1 MNISIM
7 RFGDVQIAEF
17 DSPTVLISIN
27 TENERPDVEEKKNLD
42 AVLFLTFDDLE
53 GPSAGMLF
61 DPPANLFT
69 DEQAQQVLDFVK
81 DHEDKHVVC
90 QCEAGI
96 SRSAGCAA
104 ALARIYDGDDKWIFG
119 SHRYFPNM
127 RVYRKILEA
136 HYGKMGEALCEQQ
149 DVS

>member
-7 RFGDVQIAEF
+7 KFGEIQIAEF
-17 DSPTVLISIN
+17 DAPTVLISIN
-27 TENERPDVEEKKNLD
+27 TEDERPVVEGKENLID
-42 AVLFLTFDDLE
+42 VLFLTFDDLE
-53 GPSAGMLF
+53 GPSAAMLF

-69 DEQAQQVLDFVK
+69 DEQAQQVLDFVGR
-81 DHEDKHVVC
+81 HEDKHVVC

-104 ALARIYDGDDKWIFG
+104 ALARIYDGDDGWIFQ
-119 SHRYFPNM
+119 SPRYFPNM

-136 HYGKMGEALCEQQ
+136 RYGKMGEVLCEQKE
-149 DVS
+149 S